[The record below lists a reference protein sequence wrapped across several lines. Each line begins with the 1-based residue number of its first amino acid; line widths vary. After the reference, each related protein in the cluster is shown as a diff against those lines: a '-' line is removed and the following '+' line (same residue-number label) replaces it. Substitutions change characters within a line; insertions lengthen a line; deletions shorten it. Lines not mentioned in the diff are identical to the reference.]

1 MAGRSG
7 EKPQLYVALGG
18 CHGRRRYNAVVSRLQ
33 ILISAIEFA
42 ATIAFAVSGFMEAAR
57 KRMDVVG
64 VFAVAFITAFGGGT
78 VRDILLDRRPFF
90 WVEHQAYVWLVFGL
104 SLVAVPL
111 LQARHQRIT
120 ERAMLVPDALGLGLF
135 SVTGVGLA
143 HDMGMPMFVAALMG
157 VITGVFGGVLR
168 DVICNEIPYVFRDHR
183 PYALCAFVGAW
194 AYLLLDAVHAPAA
207 VALFVSAALVAGLR
221 LVAVWRGW
229 SVPSWP
235 AD

>member
-1 MAGRSG
+1 M
-7 EKPQLYVALGG
+7 
-18 CHGRRRYNAVVSRLQ
+18 SRLQ
-33 ILISAIEFA
+33 LLISVIEFA
-42 ATIAFAVSGFMEAAR
+42 ATIAFAVSGCMEAAR

-90 WVEHQAYVWLVFGL
+90 WVEHQAYLWLVFGL

-111 LQARHQRIT
+111 LQARHHRIT
-120 ERAMLVPDALGLGLF
+120 ERAMLIPDALGLGLF
-135 SVTGVGLA
+135 SVTGVSLA

-194 AYLLLDAVHAPAA
+194 AYLLFDALAAPPV

-235 AD
+235 AN